1 MLIKFNLTECNAN
14 TFVKVDAQIGEEC
27 RRTISYLQG
36 YSCPELY
43 CKKQSYQKPTANTVR
58 NTRTELLYAECGAT
72 LKNFYLSKLLCFCSS
87 LFEKNR
93 NNAKYSIY
101 RNRRPVFRDGHLLQG
116 GGGGWAGAN
125 GVGVI
130 PFCAPENGGL
140 RRIVQPFRLN
150 LTRYL
155 CSEFNGLD

>member
-14 TFVKVDAQIGEEC
+14 TFVKVDAQIGDEC

-36 YSCPELY
+36 YSCPKLY

-101 RNRRPVFRDGHLLQG
+101 RNRLPVFRDGHLLLG

-130 PFCAPENGGL
+130 PCCAPENGGL
-140 RRIVQPFRLN
+140 HKIVQPFRLN

-155 CSEFNGLD
+155 CSEYNGHD

>member
-1 MLIKFNLTECNAN
+1 M
-14 TFVKVDAQIGEEC
+14 
-27 RRTISYLQG
+27 
-36 YSCPELY
+36 
-43 CKKQSYQKPTANTVR
+43 ANTVR

-101 RNRRPVFRDGHLLQG
+101 RNRLPVFRDGHLLQG
-116 GGGGWAGAN
+116 GGGGVGLVQMGW
-125 GVGVI
+125 VGVI

-140 RRIVQPFRLN
+140 HKIVQPFRLN

-155 CSEFNGLD
+155 CSEFNGHDWLQTCRYKIREFWGLFAKIREKSVVEFPSYWHFLYKSAVLIICRYIKS

>member
-14 TFVKVDAQIGEEC
+14 TFVKVDAQKGDEC

-101 RNRRPVFRDGHLLQG
+101 RNRLPVFRDRSFITG
-116 GGGGWAGAN
+116 GGGGLGWCKWGGGHSFLCTGNWGA
-125 GVGVI
+125 
-130 PFCAPENGGL
+130 A
-140 RRIVQPFRLN
+140 
-150 LTRYL
+150 
-155 CSEFNGLD
+155 